1 MKITVKRLFQY
12 MGHVDIQNKMGGRGV
27 DNRALFRGA
36 KQGKLLA
43 SRVVSLAAC
52 SGSDIVDQLL

>member
-1 MKITVKRLFQY
+1 

-27 DNRALFRGA
+27 DNRAFFRGA